1 MWFILPLNTV
11 VIEYAGKF
19 LFYRVDELN
28 VARSIRVFQ
37 KAPPAVTGN
46 LYGNVLLQST
56 SL

>member
-1 MWFILPLNTV
+1 MWFVLPLNTV

-28 VARSIRVFQ
+28 VAPSIRVFQ

-56 SL
+56 